1 MSRGDK
7 SKGKF
12 SNNKGKKNHSSLERK
27 RVGKQNDS
35 YVKEDS
41 SIKKKPVKKASHTN
55 KDEMRLNKYIAN
67 SGVCSRR
74 DADIYISSGNVTVNG
89 KVVNEMGYKVK
100 LTDDVRFDGRRL
112 NPEKIEY
119 ILLNKPKG
127 FIANTSSEQS
137 KKTVMDLV
145 ANATKSRII
154 PFDKLDRQTTG
165 LLLITNDSDLTKK
178 LSQARVRKIYHVE
191 LDKNLEHDDLKKI
204 EKGLKLKD
212 GEVKVEEISFIEG
225 APKREVGIK
234 IFSTKNRIVPRIFE
248 HLGYEVVK
256 QDRVVF
262 AGLTKKDLPRSHWR
276 HLTEQEVINLKML

>member
-41 SIKKKPVKKASHTN
+41 SIKKKPVKKVSHTN